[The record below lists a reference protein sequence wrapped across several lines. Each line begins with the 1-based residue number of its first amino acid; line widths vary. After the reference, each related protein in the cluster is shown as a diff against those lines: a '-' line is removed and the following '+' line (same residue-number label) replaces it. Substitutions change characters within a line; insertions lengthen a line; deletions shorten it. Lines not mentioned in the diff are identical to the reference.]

1 MQPLKASDLLPLEAY
16 ARERDAF
23 RTRAIAHKKARKV
36 HLGMNVT
43 LLFEDRLTIQ
53 YQVQEILRAE
63 KIFESAGI
71 EEELDAYN
79 PLIPDGRNLK
89 ATMLIE
95 YEDPEVRKRELAKL
109 RGVEH
114 EVSLQVESHA
124 PVKAIADEDLPRS
137 NDEKTSAVHFLRFEL
152 DGSMVAD
159 FKRGAA
165 VTLRAH
171 HPAYPAEQALSEE
184 QRRALAADFD
194 CANPQ

>member
-1 MQPLKASDLLPLEAY
+1 MHPLTPSDLLPLETY

-23 RTRAIAHKKARKV
+23 RARAIAHKKPRKI
-36 HLGMNVT
+36 HLGAHVT

-53 YQVQEILRAE
+53 YQVQEILRTE
-63 KIFESAGI
+63 KIFERAGI

-95 YEDPEVRKRELAKL
+95 YEDPDIRKRELTKL

-114 EVSLQVESHA
+114 EVSMQVAGHA
-124 PVKAIADEDLPRS
+124 TVTAIADEDLPRS

-152 DGSMVAD
+152 DDSTISD
-159 FKRGAA
+159 FERGAA
-165 VTLRAH
+165 VILRIN

-184 QRRALAADFD
+184 QRRALAADLD
-194 CANPQ
+194 

>member
-1 MQPLKASDLLPLEAY
+1 MQPLTSTDLLPLEAY

-23 RTRAIAHKKARKV
+23 RARAIAHKQPRKL
-36 HLGMNVT
+36 HLGAHVT

-53 YQVQEILRAE
+53 YQVQEILRTE
-63 KIFESAGI
+63 KIFESEGI
-71 EEELDAYN
+71 AEELEAYN

-95 YEDPEVRKRELAKL
+95 YEDPEVRKRELMKL

-114 EVSLQVESHA
+114 QVSLQVEGHA
-124 PVKAIADEDLPRS
+124 PVTAIADEDLPRS

-152 DGSMVAD
+152 DDPMIAD
-159 FKRGAA
+159 FKRGTS
-165 VTLRAH
+165 VTLSIR
-171 HPAYPAEQALSEE
+171 HPAYPAAQALNEE

-194 CANPQ
+194 